1 MTNRKNIIKI
11 TKEAVVW
18 ALVMALTLSPFSV
31 AAEANYN
38 AGGGTLGSN
47 ANYAIVIGAD
57 DANTNTVANG
67 SCSVAV
73 GALAVAS
80 GDFSSAYGYHAQAT
94 GMFSSAYGVEAKAT
108 AEGSAA
114 YGYNAEASGKHSSAY
129 GNKAQATGSDSSAF
143 GRDAQATSYFSSAF
157 GRSTRATGYNS
168 SAFGSDAEA
177 MGHFSSAFGNGAKA
191 TAEGSSAYGN
201 GAHATGESSSAYG
214 NNAQATAFYSSA
226 YGYNAVA
233 SADCSSA
240 YGVEAKAT
248 GNYSAAYGYGANA
261 TGESSSAYGN
271 NAQATA
277 FYSSA
282 YGYEAKAEGK
292 YSSAYGSYAK
302 ATGESS
308 SAFGDEAQATAFYS
322 SAYGNSANAT
332 GRSSSAFGNNAIASG
347 DYSAAYGNG
356 AEAKDKYSSA
366 FGNNAIASGD
376 SSSAYGSGAHAMG
389 ESSSAYGYN
398 AQATAIYSSAYG
410 VEAKATGWGSSA
422 YGYKA
427 VASADLSSAYGYS
440 ANATGL
446 NSSAYGYKAIASGND
461 SSAYGSGA
469 KATGWGSS
477 AYGNGAQATALSSSA
492 YGYSAIASA
501 DFSVAYGSAA
511 QATADFSAAY
521 GSGAEATVAYGV
533 ALGTSSTAD
542 RQTTATGVYVPTGAS
557 STAVNNTVKGDYGV
571 ASIGDGS
578 HTRQLAG
585 VAAGIEDTDAVN
597 VAQLKTLDGIAVKYE
612 SEEKTAVTFGDSSKA
627 PVKLKNV
634 EDADLSEK
642 STEAVTG
649 RQLFATNQ
657 NISAVSGDLNQ
668 KIKDI
673 SVETGFAVKYD
684 DDKKTSVTLGGSM
697 TAPPVTLK
705 NVADADLSDSSTE
718 AVTGKQLFA
727 TNQNISAVSGD
738 LNQKINNI
746 SVETGFAVKYDDDK
760 KTSVTFG
767 DVKAP
772 VKLKNVAAGT
782 SATEAVNYGQ
792 LSELDAKVNTL
803 GGTVAERMGGAYDQN
818 TGRIT
823 ITYPSGPTPPA
834 NSAAAPS
841 GPAANAAIP
850 GGDPTLN
857 ETLQKMWDSIQANS
871 VTAGENISVE
881 GGKVS
886 VVKNPEFE
894 SVRVGAVDI
903 TREGIDMGG
912 KKITGLADGGI
923 YNGSRDAVNGGQLWN
938 AYNRIEELDND
949 IRVAG
954 AHAAALSAMHPIAY
968 NPYEPTTISAGY
980 GYYRSEQSFAVGVF
994 HYIREN
1000 VLVNAGMA
1008 FNSNG
1013 DTMGRAGVSFALG
1026 KSGRKQP
1033 SMIKDV
1039 NEMQKQ
1045 MAAMQEMLM
1054 QLKEEN
1060 EKNKE
1065 ENRKNK
1071 EENRKNREIIKELK
1085 EALKEK

>member
-73 GALAVAS
+73 GALAVASGDYSSAYGFYAQATGGYSAAYGDGAVAS

-271 NAQATA
+271 
-277 FYSSA
+277 
-282 YGYEAKAEGK
+282 
-292 YSSAYGSYAK
+292 
-302 ATGESS
+302 
-308 SAFGDEAQATAFYS
+308 
-322 SAYGNSANAT
+322 SANAT

-410 VEAKATGWGSSA
+410 VE
-422 YGYKA
+422 
-427 VASADLSSAYGYS
+427 
-440 ANATGL
+440 
-446 NSSAYGYKAIASGND
+446 
-461 SSAYGSGA
+461 A

>member
-73 GALAVAS
+73 GALAVASGDYSSAYGFYAQATGGYSAAYGDGAVAS

-248 GNYSAAYGYGANA
+248 GNYSAAYGYGA
-261 TGESSSAYGN
+261 
-271 NAQATA
+271 
-277 FYSSA
+277 
-282 YGYEAKAEGK
+282 
-292 YSSAYGSYAK
+292 
-302 ATGESS
+302 
-308 SAFGDEAQATAFYS
+308 
-322 SAYGNSANAT
+322 
-332 GRSSSAFGNNAIASG
+332 
-347 DYSAAYGNG
+347 
-356 AEAKDKYSSA
+356 
-366 FGNNAIASGD
+366 
-376 SSSAYGSGAHAMG
+376 
-389 ESSSAYGYN
+389 
-398 AQATAIYSSAYG
+398 
-410 VEAKATGWGSSA
+410 
-422 YGYKA
+422 
-427 VASADLSSAYGYS
+427 
-440 ANATGL
+440 
-446 NSSAYGYKAIASGND
+446 
-461 SSAYGSGA
+461 
-469 KATGWGSS
+469 
-477 AYGNGAQATALSSSA
+477 QATALSSSA

-542 RQTTATGVYVPTGAS
+542 RQTTATGVYVPTGSS

>member
-73 GALAVAS
+73 GALAVASGDYSSAYGFYAQATGGYSAAYGDGAVAS

-261 TGESSSAYGN
+261 TGES
-271 NAQATA
+271 
-277 FYSSA
+277 
-282 YGYEAKAEGK
+282 
-292 YSSAYGSYAK
+292 
-302 ATGESS
+302 
-308 SAFGDEAQATAFYS
+308 S